1 MARIGNETK
10 LVLKL
15 AAEKARR
22 QPALQGV
29 EPHGFPDDPRL
40 HEAYVM
46 GFRAGQADY
55 ESTLKYIV
63 VELEEAR

>member
-46 GFRAGQADY
+46 GFGRDRQTMRALL
-55 ESTLKYIV
+55 ST
-63 VELEEAR
+63 

>member
-15 AAEKARR
+15 AAEKASR
-22 QPALQGV
+22 QPSLRGV
-29 EPHGFPDDPRL
+29 EPHGFEEDPKL

-55 ESTLKYIV
+55 KSTIQLIV
-63 VELEEAR
+63 TELEEVR